1 MTTSLFVRRSLAALC
16 ALAAQLCLARAGRAQ
31 QSLAPILFPPEDEVE
46 ASDEAYRRGNAASHD
61 KHWADAYEAYRQ
73 AWSHN
78 HAMKVAANLGNLE
91 LTEGRNRDA
100 AEHLGFAVYAYPKD
114 GDPGVLATLKERLA
128 SARAKVGTLHVTVAG
143 CAQANVFVDG
153 VRLGM
158 SIDDAIFVEPGTRTV
173 EAKWEGCR
181 TARQA
186 IDIASGTTRELPL
199 DMTTRA
205 PVAAPPPPI
214 APPEEPRA
222 EQREKSAAALRL
234 GFGGA
239 VAAAGVGVGLALLA
253 DSYAS
258 AAADDRKA
266 ILGSY
271 GPGACA
277 SPSGQAAI
285 VCGQLSS
292 VVSSQT
298 TYTNVA
304 IGSFIAAGVLA
315 LGTGAYAVWPEGD
328 KARRATRG
336 VHLEPLVTGDRRGLA
351 AVGSF

>member
-1 MTTSLFVRRSLAALC
+1 MTSSLFVRRFLVAPC
-16 ALAAQLCLARAGRAQ
+16 ALAAHLCLARAGRAQ

-61 KHWADAYEAYRQ
+61 KQWADAYEAYRQ
-73 AWSHN
+73 AWSHH

-128 SARAKVGTLHVTVAG
+128 SARAKVGTLHITVAG

-173 EAKWEGCR
+173 EARWDGCR

-186 IDIASGTTRELPL
+186 IDIAVGATRELPL

-205 PVAAPPPPI
+205 PVAATPPPA
-214 APPEEPRA
+214 APPEKQWAEP
-222 EQREKSAAALRL
+222 REKSGVAIAL

-239 VAAAGVGVGLALLA
+239 VAAAGAGIGLAFLA
-253 DSYAS
+253 SSYAS
-258 AAADDRKA
+258 GAADDRRA
-266 ILGSY
+266 VLGSY

-277 SPSGQAAI
+277 SPSGQAAA
-285 VCGQLSS
+285 VCGELSS
-292 VVSSQT
+292 AVSSQT

-304 IGSFIAAGVLA
+304 VGSFIAAGVLA
-315 LGTGAYAVWPEGD
+315 LGTGTYAVWPAGG
-328 KARRATRG
+328 KPRKATRG
-336 VHLEPLVTGDRRGLA
+336 VHVEALLSGDRRGLM

>member
-1 MTTSLFVRRSLAALC
+1 MTSSLFVRRFLVAPC
-16 ALAAQLCLARAGRAQ
+16 ALAAHLCLARAGLAQ
-31 QSLAPILFPPEDEVE
+31 QSLAPAPFPVQEDVE

-61 KHWADAYEAYRQ
+61 KRWADAYEAYRQ
-73 AWSHN
+73 AWSRHRS
-78 HAMKVAANLGNLE
+78 MKVAANLGNLE
-91 LTEGRNRDA
+91 LTEGKNRDA
-100 AEHLGFAVYAYPKD
+100 AEHLGFAIYAYPKD

-128 SARAKVGTLHVTVAG
+128 SARAKVGTLHVTVTG
-143 CAQANVFVDG
+143 CPQADVFVDG

-173 EAKWEGCR
+173 ETKWEGCR

-186 IDIASGTTRELPL
+186 IDIAPGATRELPL
-199 DMTTRA
+199 DMTTAA
-205 PVAAPPPPI
+205 PVAA
-214 APPEEPRA
+214 APPVAAPEERPAEPRG
-222 EQREKSAAALRL
+222 KSGLALGL

-239 VAAAGVGVGLALLA
+239 AVAASVGAWFAVSAGTM
-253 DSYAS
+253 AS
-258 AAADDRKA
+258 VAAGNRSA
-266 ILGSY
+266 ITGSY

-285 VCGQLSS
+285 VCGELSS
-292 VVSSQT
+292 AVSSQT

-328 KARRATRG
+328 KARRATRR
-336 VHLEPLVTGDRRGLA
+336 VHLEPLVTSDRRGLA